1 MITPELHA
9 ERMRGDWQE
18 MRNIRGPY
26 IEWEAEGTPPNTY
39 VVTYRLRAFVSPTTQ
54 RHAHHVQF
62 TLPPYYPEARPNIVM
77 LDRPVVFHPN
87 VFADGRICVGD
98 WRWDE
103 GLGFLV
109 LRVARLLL
117 YFAPP
122 TNPGSPANV
131 AAAAW
136 FRDDRRRFPLERS
149 IVLPDPFTGA
159 TPARRAA
166 IVVRTGG
173 LR

>member
-9 ERMRGDWQE
+9 ERLRGDWQE

-26 IEWEAEGTPPNTY
+26 VDWEADGTPPNTY
-39 VVTYRLRAFVSPTTQ
+39 IVTYRLRTYVSATALRDSHRVLLT
-54 RHAHHVQF
+54 V
-62 TLPPYYPEARPNIVM
+62 PPFYPEARPNIVM

-87 VFADGRICVGD
+87 VFPDGRICVGD

-131 AAAAW
+131 AAAVW
-136 FRDDRRRFPLERS
+136 FRENRRHFPLERA
-149 IVLPDPFTGA
+149 IVLPDPFTGT

-166 IVVRTGG
+166 IVVCTGG
-173 LR
+173 SR